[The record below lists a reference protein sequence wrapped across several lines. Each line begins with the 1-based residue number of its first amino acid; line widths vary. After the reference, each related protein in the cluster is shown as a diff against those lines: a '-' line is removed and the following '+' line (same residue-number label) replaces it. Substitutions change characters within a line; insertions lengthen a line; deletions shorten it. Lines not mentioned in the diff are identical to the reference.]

1 MLREIRGLKPR
12 LGAGASLRT
21 HSQAEPALQ
30 GGDRR
35 GFTLIEVIVAL
46 TIGALVVLVAHQ
58 LFAAVADRGRTLI
71 EAQTTFDRRANARR
85 WLKATF
91 LSLDVG
97 TDGAVGFDGRPDH
110 AAFSTWLLTPDGWF
124 ERRQVT
130 LSAEQGRLRA
140 AVTPGTAIALSD
152 SVTDVQFDYL
162 LEPGAESN
170 CTSVTLSESAMADV
184 QFDYLLEPGAES
196 RWVREWVSPVSAP
209 VAVRMRIT
217 KAGNGKRET
226 GNVVDTLLFLIKER
240 G

>member
-97 TDGAVGFDGRPDH
+97 TDGAVGFDGRPEH

-140 AVTPGTAIALSD
+140 AVTRGTAIALSD
-152 SVTDVQFDYL
+152 TVTDVQFEYL
-162 LEPGAESN
+162 LEPG
-170 CTSVTLSESAMADV
+170 T
-184 QFDYLLEPGAES
+184 ES